1 MSTKIKP
8 YLDNNFKNGV
18 TISKNKVINAYHK
31 FIEKKKAKALKEEQK
46 IKLQETEALEKKE
59 MDIGYHERVIN
70 LSVYANPFG
79 FNRSNYSQLEIQN
92 ILESK

>member
-8 YLDNNFKNGV
+8 FLDNNFKNGV
-18 TISKNKVINAYHK
+18 EISKKKFLNAYHTFLDK
-31 FIEKKKAKALKEEQK
+31 QKKKKLREEQK
-46 IKLQETEALEKKE
+46 IKSQQTEPLEHKE

-70 LSVYANPFG
+70 LSTYANPFG
-79 FNRSNYSQLEIQN
+79 HSRKNYSQLEIQK